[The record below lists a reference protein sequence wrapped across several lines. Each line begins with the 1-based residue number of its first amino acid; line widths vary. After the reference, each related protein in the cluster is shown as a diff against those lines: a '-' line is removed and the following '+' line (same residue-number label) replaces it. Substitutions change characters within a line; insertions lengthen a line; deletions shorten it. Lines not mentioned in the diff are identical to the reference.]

1 MKRLFRKAL
10 RAFFGYDPDYFDM
23 YLDEE
28 EAFFATLYLKAIEG
42 QLVSLENGSPL
53 NLLDAGCQA
62 GRLAI
67 PLAKKGY
74 RVVAVDTSGF
84 ALRRARGHG
93 READVTVQWIRGDIF
108 SVLPKF
114 PKQFFDGILCIEVL
128 YLRQNFREM
137 LKTFYGALKQK
148 GLLIAAHRPQAYY
161 LKLAQEKND
170 EETARFI
177 RTHPEG
183 ELWGSYFNWQVPS
196 ELEALY
202 RSVGFRVREIRPI
215 ERSAQEPHYLL
226 VVADK
231 N

>member
-1 MKRLFRKAL
+1 MKRLLRKAS
-10 RAFFGYDPDYFDM
+10 RALFGYDPDYFDM
-23 YLDEE
+23 YLDKEQS
-28 EAFFATLYLKAIEG
+28 FFATLYLQAIEG
-42 QLVSLENGSPL
+42 YLVSSGNGSPL
-53 NLLDAGCQA
+53 NLLDAGCQT

-74 RVVAVDTSGF
+74 RVIGVDTSGF
-84 ALRRARGHG
+84 ALKRAKRHS
-93 READVTVQWIRGDIF
+93 REAGVEVQWRRGNILN
-108 SVLPKF
+108 VLPGF

-128 YLRQNFREM
+128 YLRQNFREI
-137 LKTFYGALKQK
+137 LRVFYEGLKQK
-148 GLLIAAHRPQAYY
+148 GLLITAHRPQAYY
-161 LKLAQEKND
+161 LKLAQKKND

-196 ELEALY
+196 ELETLY
-202 RSVGFRVREIRPI
+202 RSAGFRVREIRPI
-215 ERSAQEPHYLL
+215 ERSAEEPHYLL